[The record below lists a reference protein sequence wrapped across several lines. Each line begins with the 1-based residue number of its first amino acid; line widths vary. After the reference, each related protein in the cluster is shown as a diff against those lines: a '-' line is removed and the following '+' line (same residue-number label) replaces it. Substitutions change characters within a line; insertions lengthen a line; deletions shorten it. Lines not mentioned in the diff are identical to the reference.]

1 MIMRKDEEEANE
13 SMQQSSLHSIDAE
26 KGREA

>member
-1 MIMRKDEEEANE
+1 MMSREDEEEANE
-13 SMQQSSLHSIDAE
+13 SMQQSSVHSIDAE